1 MIRFLSHS
9 LLGGTL
15 FAACLVAFAEPQSP
29 PAMKTLVYKKVA
41 GRELHVDVFHP
52 EQARPPNAHPAIAF
66 FHGGGWAFGSP
77 TEFHE
82 ACRRFAAKGFV
93 TFSFQYRLTI
103 KEDGTYPHPDITLV
117 ECAKDAR
124 SAIRWLRANAVELGI
139 DPQRIVVSGQ
149 SAGGQL
155 AWGTVL
161 FDDINEADDN
171 LEISPHANALLL
183 YSSNYNTVEA
193 WADMLMDQRRK
204 EIWSISP
211 YHNLKAGLPPALAF
225 HGNKDSMVAYYIV
238 QLFAARMRELGNPF
252 ELITLDGRDHYLGEG
267 NEKYARY
274 FDEAILERTD
284 EFLRQHG
291 FMPDS
296 TAPASTR

>member
-1 MIRFLSHS
+1 MKP
-9 LLGGTL
+9 LLIAGAL
-15 FAACLVAFAEPQSP
+15 LASCVIALAAPSNP

-41 GRELHVDVFHP
+41 GRELHVDVFRP
-52 EQARPPNAHPAIAF
+52 EQARPPAGHPAIAF

-77 TEFHE
+77 AEFHE

-93 TFSFQYRLTI
+93 TFSFQYRLCI
-103 KEDGTYPHPDITLV
+103 KPDGTYPHPDITLV
-117 ECAKDAR
+117 ESSKDAR
-124 SAIRWLRANAVELGI
+124 SAIRWLRANAAELGI
-139 DPQRIVVSGQ
+139 NPQQIVVSGQ

-161 FDDINEADDN
+161 FDTVNEADDD
-171 LEISPHANALLL
+171 LTISQRADALLL
-183 YSSNYNTVEA
+183 YSSNYNTMEA
-193 WADMLMDQRRK
+193 WADMLMDRRRS
-204 EIWSISP
+204 EIWSVSP
-211 YHNLKAGLPPALAF
+211 YHNLRAGLPPTLAF
-225 HGNKDSMVAYYIV
+225 HGNKDSMVGYYIV

-291 FMPDS
+291 FMPDAGA
-296 TAPASTR
+296 TPTGKR